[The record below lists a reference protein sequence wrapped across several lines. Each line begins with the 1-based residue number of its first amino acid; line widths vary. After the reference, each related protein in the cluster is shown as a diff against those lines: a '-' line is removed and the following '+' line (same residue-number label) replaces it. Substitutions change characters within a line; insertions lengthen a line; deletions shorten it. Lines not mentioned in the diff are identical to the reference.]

1 MYKREF
7 ETFLKNNAAP
17 KASFFYGAC
26 DYQNNFLADAL
37 LHKLEV
43 QSDEKLSL
51 YFDEYHFATAKNF
64 IAQSSLFGDRNILII
79 KTDKILPTKEME
91 TLIQLCSKND
101 SSYLIY
107 QFLGEDK
114 KVIGLTKLFEKSQNS
129 LFVRLFKAEM
139 AEAITLLSNLATQQC
154 VSIDR
159 YVLQHL
165 FQVHMEN
172 LSLCANEFEKLS
184 LLNHDISLNDIDT
197 LVYGL
202 GNVSMEQF
210 MSRLFEKKS
219 LAEIFERMVDGGG
232 IEEMRIVNAIEAH
245 LSQLFLFHAYIKMHG
260 SFDSKA
266 ILGYALPSPIAQQ
279 RSHQSIKIDLASY
292 QKLFELITHTEYQLK
307 KVTGVDKSA
316 LLLSCLIKLQSYL

>member
-7 ETFLKNNAAP
+7 ETYLKNGNTP

-26 DYQNNFLADAL
+26 DYQNNLLAHAVLNKLDA
-37 LHKLEV
+37 K
-43 QSDEKLSL
+43 SDEKLSL
-51 YFDEYHFATAKNF
+51 YFDEYHFTTAKNF
-64 IAQSSLFGDRNILII
+64 ISQSSLFGDRNILII

-91 TLIQLCSKND
+91 TLIQLCTKND

-114 KVIGLTKLFEKSQNS
+114 KVISLTKLFEKSPNA
-129 LFVRLFKAEM
+129 LFVRLFKAEI
-139 AEAITLLSNLATQQC
+139 AEAITLLSNLATKQGIT
-154 VSIDR
+154 IDR

-165 FQVHMEN
+165 YQVHMEN

-184 LLNHDISLNDIDT
+184 LLGHEISLNDIDN

-210 MSRLFEKKS
+210 MTRLFEKKS
-219 LAEIFERMVDGGG
+219 LAEIFERMLESGGV
-232 IEEMRIVNAIEAH
+232 EEMRIVNAIEAH

-279 RSHQSIKIDLASY
+279 RSHQSIKIDLATY
-292 QKLFELITHTEYQLK
+292 HKLFELMTNTEYQLK
-307 KVTGVDKSA
+307 KVAGIEKNA
-316 LLLSCLIKLQSYL
+316 LLLSSLIKLQSYL